1 MLTLLVII
9 FNQSQVFQGM
19 MGSYSGDKQDTYAN
33 NTIKSNSTTIND
45 NNTQTYEDTQES
57 SDGSDSIEE
66 TGSNTWPEWAKSVQA
81 ISHFL
86 LTLYSTVTFLIY
98 YVKQKTSGN
107 SG

>member
-1 MLTLLVII
+1 MLVII
-9 FNQSQVFQGM
+9 IYQTKVFHGM

-33 NTIKSNSTTIND
+33 NAIRSNSTIISD
-45 NNTQTYEDTQES
+45 SNTQTYDDTQES

-66 TGSNTWPEWAKSVQA
+66 TDSNTWPEWAKSVQC

-107 SG
+107 SGQYW

>member
-1 MLTLLVII
+1 
-9 FNQSQVFQGM
+9 

-33 NTIKSNSTTIND
+33 NTIRSNSTIISE
-45 NNTQTYEDTQES
+45 NNTQTYDNTQES
-57 SDGSDSIEE
+57 SNGSDSVEE
-66 TGSNTWPEWAKSVQA
+66 NNNSNTWPEWAEYVKC

-107 SG
+107 SGQYW